1 MSRRKRIAME
11 KHFTIFS
18 HKNVI
23 LKKEFYKEEGKINY
37 FQYLQKRTAR
47 ESDAL
52 ISWSSM

>member
-1 MSRRKRIAME
+1 MGRKRRAIE
-11 KHFTIFS
+11 KNFTMFS

-37 FQYLQKRTAR
+37 FKYLQKRTAR